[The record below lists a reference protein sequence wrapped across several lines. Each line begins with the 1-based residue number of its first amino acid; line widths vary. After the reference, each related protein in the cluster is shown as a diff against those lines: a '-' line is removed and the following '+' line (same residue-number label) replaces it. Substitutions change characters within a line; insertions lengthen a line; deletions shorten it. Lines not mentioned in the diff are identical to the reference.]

1 MNTKDKLKKLRR
13 LVSTHYILTEAPECE
28 YGHFEC
34 SCSARNGGPCL
45 DETLGEIE
53 RLSGSEQCES

>member
-1 MNTKDKLKKLRR
+1 MNTKDKLKKL
-13 LVSTHYILTEAPECE
+13 HYILTEAPECE